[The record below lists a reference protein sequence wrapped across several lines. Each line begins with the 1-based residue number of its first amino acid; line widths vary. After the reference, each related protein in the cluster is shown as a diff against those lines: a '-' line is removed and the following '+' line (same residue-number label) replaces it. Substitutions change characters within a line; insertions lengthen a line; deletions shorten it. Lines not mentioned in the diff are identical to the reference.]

1 MEITLE
7 KIELV
12 KDRTGVSYKE
22 AKEALE
28 ACDGSVVDAIIRI
41 EETMEAD
48 NSKAFGNRGAAIVDS
63 IKELVKKGNVSRIVV
78 KKADGDAVVNIPVN
92 AGLVGLVIA
101 PWGMLAGAVAA
112 FGFKCIIEIVK
123 TDGTIIDVSDRANE
137 AMHKAKEK
145 GSEFA
150 DVAKE
155 KGADVYEKVRNSEM
169 AEKVRTSESV
179 EKVRDAAESAI
190 QKTSDVLT
198 KTAESLKKKKQD
210 AAEEF
215 ADAFE
220 DLEEKVEN
228 LADEIKEKVD
238 DVAEEIEKAVKESK
252 TKE

>member
-12 KDRTGVSYKE
+12 KDRTGVTYKE

-28 ACDGSVVDAIIRI
+28 AANGSVVDAIINI
-41 EETMEAD
+41 EETMETSD
-48 NSKAFGNRGAAIVDS
+48 SKTMGSKGAAIVDS

-101 PWGMLAGAVAA
+101 PWGMLAGAIAA
-112 FGFKCIIEIVK
+112 FGFKCIIEVVK
-123 TDGTIIDVSDRANE
+123 TDGTIIDVSDRATE
-137 AMHKAKEK
+137 AMNKAKEK

-155 KGADVYEKVRNSEM
+155 KSADVYEKVKSSEM
-169 AEKVRTSESV
+169 YEKVTSSDSV
-179 EKVRDAAESAI
+179 EKVMDVAENAI
-190 QKTSDVLT
+190 HKTSDALS
-198 KTAESLKKKKQD
+198 KTTEAIKRKKQE

-215 ADAFE
+215 ADAFD
-220 DLEEKVEN
+220 DLEEKAKDVV
-228 LADEIKEKVD
+228 DEIKDKVE
-238 DVAEEIEKAVKESK
+238 DVADEIEKAVKEGK
-252 TKE
+252 K

>member
-12 KDRTGVSYKE
+12 KDRTGVTYKE

-28 ACDGSVVDAIIRI
+28 AADGSVVDAIINI
-41 EETMEAD
+41 EETMETSD
-48 NSKAFGNRGAAIVDS
+48 SKTMGSKGAAIVDS

-101 PWGMLAGAVAA
+101 PWGMLAGAIAA
-112 FGFKCIIEIVK
+112 FGFKCIIEVVK
-123 TDGTIIDVSDRANE
+123 TDGTIIDVSDRATE
-137 AMHKAKEK
+137 AMNKAREK

-155 KGADVYEKVRNSEM
+155 KGADVYEKVKSSEM
-169 AEKVRTSESV
+169 YEKVTNSDSV
-179 EKVRDAAESAI
+179 EKVMDVAENAI
-190 QKTSDVLT
+190 HKTSDALS
-198 KTAESLKKKKQD
+198 KTTEAIKKKKQE

-215 ADAFE
+215 ADNFD
-220 DLEEKVEN
+220 DLEEKAKDVV
-228 LADEIKEKVD
+228 DDIKEKVE
-238 DVAEEIEKAVKESK
+238 DVADEIEKAVKEGK
-252 TKE
+252 K

>member
-12 KDRTGVSYKE
+12 KDRTGVTYRE

-28 ACDGSVVDAIIRI
+28 AADGSVVDAIINI
-41 EETMEAD
+41 EETMETSD
-48 NSKAFGNRGAAIVDS
+48 SKTMGSKGAAIVDS

-101 PWGMLAGAVAA
+101 PWGMLAGAIAA
-112 FGFKCIIEIVK
+112 FGFKCIIEVVK
-123 TDGTIIDVSDRANE
+123 TDGTIIDVSDRATE
-137 AMHKAKEK
+137 AVNKAREK

-155 KGADVYEKVRNSEM
+155 KSADVYEKVKSSEM
-169 AEKVRTSESV
+169 YEKVASSDPV
-179 EKVRDAAESAI
+179 EKVMDVAENAI
-190 QKTSDVLT
+190 HKTSDALS
-198 KTAESLKKKKQD
+198 KTTEAIKKKKQE

-215 ADAFE
+215 ADTFADIE
-220 DLEEKVEN
+220 DKAEDVV
-228 LADEIKEKVD
+228 DDIKEKVE
-238 DVAEEIEKAVKESK
+238 DVADEIEKAVKEGK
-252 TKE
+252 K